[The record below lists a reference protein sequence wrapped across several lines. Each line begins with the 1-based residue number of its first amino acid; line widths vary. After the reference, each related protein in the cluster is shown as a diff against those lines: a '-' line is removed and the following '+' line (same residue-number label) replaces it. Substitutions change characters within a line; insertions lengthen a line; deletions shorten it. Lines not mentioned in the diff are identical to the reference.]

1 MIWRLLCSLGGGGG
15 IFFDSSGKLCVLSRD
30 RKREENTRFARF
42 CAVSHICNDFFNSL
56 SLVFSMM
63 MYVSVFKLNE
73 RKNNAKQIA
82 VLKQEIDGLGATNQA
97 KQLAKQAAEKNAMV
111 NKLISTVRGKALQS
125 KRERLNSTKGK
136 LTKAEDTL
144 EAQEE
149 QIAENE
155 EQIASLKSEVQDM
168 AQEIETLVKEME
180 KLNKLRVEEIQKTY
194 DSYIG
199 YLNTEKKSREQ
210 EVKEAQVAL
219 DKEMQALEQ
228 TTRKLEQTVADK
240 SKHQALDNG
249 EDVSVSNAGEFQ
261 APGEEDEELDE

>member
-1 MIWRLLCSLGGGGG
+1 
-15 IFFDSSGKLCVLSRD
+15 
-30 RKREENTRFARF
+30 
-42 CAVSHICNDFFNSL
+42 
-56 SLVFSMM
+56 
-63 MYVSVFKLNE
+63 
-73 RKNNAKQIA
+73 
-82 VLKQEIDGLGATNQA
+82 LKQEVDGLGATNQA

-111 NKLISTVRGKALQS
+111 SKLISTVRHKALQS
-125 KRERLNSTKGK
+125 KNERLNSTKEK
-136 LTKAEDTL
+136 LTKAEDIL
-144 EAQEE
+144 EEK
-149 QIAENE
+149 E

-249 EDVSVSNAGEFQ
+249 EDVSVSDAGEFQ

>member
-1 MIWRLLCSLGGGGG
+1 
-15 IFFDSSGKLCVLSRD
+15 
-30 RKREENTRFARF
+30 
-42 CAVSHICNDFFNSL
+42 
-56 SLVFSMM
+56 MM

-73 RKNNAKQIA
+73 LKNNSKQIA

-125 KRERLNSTKGK
+125 KTERLNSTKGK
-136 LTKAEDTL
+136 LTKAEETL
-144 EAQEE
+144 EEK
-149 QIAENE
+149 E

-249 EDVSVSNAGEFQ
+249 EDVSDSEAGEFQ
-261 APGEEDEELDE
+261 APEEEEEELDE

>member
-1 MIWRLLCSLGGGGG
+1 
-15 IFFDSSGKLCVLSRD
+15 
-30 RKREENTRFARF
+30 
-42 CAVSHICNDFFNSL
+42 
-56 SLVFSMM
+56 MM

-125 KRERLNSTKGK
+125 KTERLNSTKGK

-144 EAQEE
+144 EEK
-149 QIAENE
+149 E

-249 EDVSVSNAGEFQ
+249 EDVSVSDAGEFQ

>member
-1 MIWRLLCSLGGGGG
+1 M
-15 IFFDSSGKLCVLSRD
+15 
-30 RKREENTRFARF
+30 E
-42 CAVSHICNDFFNSL
+42 
-56 SLVFSMM
+56 
-63 MYVSVFKLNE
+63 
-73 RKNNAKQIA
+73 AK
-82 VLKQEIDGLGATNQA
+82 
-97 KQLAKQAAEKNAMV
+97 
-111 NKLISTVRGKALQS
+111 
-125 KRERLNSTKGK
+125 
-136 LTKAEDTL
+136 
-144 EAQEE
+144 EE

-180 KLNKLRVEEIQKTY
+180 KLNKFRVEEIQKTY

-249 EDVSVSNAGEFQ
+249 EDVSVSDAGEFQ

>member
-1 MIWRLLCSLGGGGG
+1 
-15 IFFDSSGKLCVLSRD
+15 
-30 RKREENTRFARF
+30 
-42 CAVSHICNDFFNSL
+42 
-56 SLVFSMM
+56 MM

-73 RKNNAKQIA
+73 LKNNSKQIA

-125 KRERLNSTKGK
+125 KTERLNSTKGK
-136 LTKAEDTL
+136 LTKAEETL
-144 EAQEE
+144 EEK
-149 QIAENE
+149 E

-249 EDVSVSNAGEFQ
+249 EDVSVSDDGGFE
-261 APGEEDEELDE
+261 APEEEDEELDE

>member
-42 CAVSHICNDFFNSL
+42 CAVSHICNNFFNSL

-63 MYVSVFKLNE
+63 MYVSVYKLNE

-111 NKLISTVRGKALQS
+111 SKLISTVRHKALQS
-125 KRERLNSTKGK
+125 KNERLNSTKEK
-136 LTKAEDTL
+136 LTKAEDIL
-144 EAQEE
+144 EEK
-149 QIAENE
+149 E

-180 KLNKLRVEEIQKTY
+180 KLNKLRVDEIQKTY

-249 EDVSVSNAGEFQ
+249 EDVSDSEDGGFE
-261 APGEEDEELDE
+261 APEEEEEELDE

>member
-1 MIWRLLCSLGGGGG
+1 MTLRGSFVSSLE
-15 IFFDSSGKLCVLSRD
+15 IESERKIRALRAFAPSRIYVI
-30 RKREENTRFARF
+30 T
-42 CAVSHICNDFFNSL
+42 SLTL

-63 MYVSVFKLNE
+63 MYVSVFKMNE
-73 RKNNAKQIA
+73 RKNNTKQIA
-82 VLKQEIDGLGATNQA
+82 VLKQEISGLGATNQA

-111 NKLISTVRGKALQS
+111 NKLISTVRHKALYS
-125 KRERLNSTKGK
+125 KNERLNSTKEK

-144 EAQEE
+144 EEK
-149 QIAENE
+149 E

-180 KLNKLRVEEIQKTY
+180 KLNKLRVDEIQKTY

-249 EDVSVSNAGEFQ
+249 EDVSVSDDGGFE
-261 APGEEDEELDE
+261 APEEEDEELDE

>member
-1 MIWRLLCSLGGGGG
+1 M
-15 IFFDSSGKLCVLSRD
+15 V
-30 RKREENTRFARF
+30 
-42 CAVSHICNDFFNSL
+42 
-56 SLVFSMM
+56 
-63 MYVSVFKLNE
+63 YVSVFKLNE
-73 RKNNAKQIA
+73 LKNNSKQIA

-125 KRERLNSTKGK
+125 KTERLNSTKGK
-136 LTKAEDTL
+136 LTKAEETL
-144 EAQEE
+144 EEK
-149 QIAENE
+149 E

-249 EDVSVSNAGEFQ
+249 EDVSVSDDGGFE
-261 APGEEDEELDE
+261 APEEEDEELDE

>member
-1 MIWRLLCSLGGGGG
+1 
-15 IFFDSSGKLCVLSRD
+15 
-30 RKREENTRFARF
+30 
-42 CAVSHICNDFFNSL
+42 
-56 SLVFSMM
+56 MM

-73 RKNNAKQIA
+73 RKNNTKQIA

-97 KQLAKQAAEKNAMV
+97 KQLAKQAADKNAMV
-111 NKLISTVRGKALQS
+111 NKLVATVRHKALQS
-125 KRERLNSTKGK
+125 KNERLNSTKEK
-136 LTKAEDTL
+136 LTKAEDIL
-144 EAQEE
+144 EEK
-149 QIAENE
+149 E

-180 KLNKLRVEEIQKTY
+180 KLNKLRVDEIQKTY

-219 DKEMQALEQ
+219 DKELQALEQ

-249 EDVSVSNAGEFQ
+249 EDVSVSDGGGFE
-261 APGEEDEELDE
+261 APEKEEEELDE

>member
-1 MIWRLLCSLGGGGG
+1 
-15 IFFDSSGKLCVLSRD
+15 
-30 RKREENTRFARF
+30 
-42 CAVSHICNDFFNSL
+42 
-56 SLVFSMM
+56 MM

-73 RKNNAKQIA
+73 LKNNSKQIA

-125 KRERLNSTKGK
+125 KTERLNSTKGK
-136 LTKAEDTL
+136 LTKAEETL
-144 EAQEE
+144 EEK
-149 QIAENE
+149 E

-249 EDVSVSNAGEFQ
+249 EDVSVSDDGGFE

>member
-1 MIWRLLCSLGGGGG
+1 
-15 IFFDSSGKLCVLSRD
+15 
-30 RKREENTRFARF
+30 
-42 CAVSHICNDFFNSL
+42 
-56 SLVFSMM
+56 MM

-111 NKLISTVRGKALQS
+111 NKLISTVRHKALHS
-125 KRERLNSTKGK
+125 KNERLNSTKEK
-136 LTKAEDTL
+136 LTKAEDIL
-144 EAQEE
+144 E
-149 QIAENE
+149 ENE

>member
-1 MIWRLLCSLGGGGG
+1 
-15 IFFDSSGKLCVLSRD
+15 
-30 RKREENTRFARF
+30 
-42 CAVSHICNDFFNSL
+42 
-56 SLVFSMM
+56 M

-73 RKNNAKQIA
+73 RKNNTKQIA

-97 KQLAKQAAEKNAMV
+97 KQLAKQAADKNAMV
-111 NKLISTVRGKALQS
+111 NKLVATVRHKALQS
-125 KRERLNSTKGK
+125 KNERLNSAKEK
-136 LTKAEDTL
+136 LTKAEDIL
-144 EAQEE
+144 EEK
-149 QIAENE
+149 E

-219 DKEMQALEQ
+219 DKELQALEQ

-249 EDVSVSNAGEFQ
+249 EDVSVSDGGGFE
-261 APGEEDEELDE
+261 APEEEEEELDE

>member
-1 MIWRLLCSLGGGGG
+1 M
-15 IFFDSSGKLCVLSRD
+15 
-30 RKREENTRFARF
+30 
-42 CAVSHICNDFFNSL
+42 
-56 SLVFSMM
+56 
-63 MYVSVFKLNE
+63 
-73 RKNNAKQIA
+73 
-82 VLKQEIDGLGATNQA
+82 KQEVDGLGATNQA

-111 NKLISTVRGKALQS
+111 SKLISTVRHKALQS
-125 KRERLNSTKGK
+125 KNERLNSTKEK
-136 LTKAEDTL
+136 LTKAEDIL
-144 EAQEE
+144 EEK
-149 QIAENE
+149 E

-180 KLNKLRVEEIQKTY
+180 KLNKLRVDEIQKTY

-219 DKEMQALEQ
+219 DKELQALEQ

-249 EDVSVSNAGEFQ
+249 EDVSVSDGGGFE
-261 APGEEDEELDE
+261 APEEEEEELDE

>member
-1 MIWRLLCSLGGGGG
+1 
-15 IFFDSSGKLCVLSRD
+15 
-30 RKREENTRFARF
+30 
-42 CAVSHICNDFFNSL
+42 
-56 SLVFSMM
+56 M

-111 NKLISTVRGKALQS
+111 NKLISTVRHKALQS
-125 KRERLNSTKGK
+125 KNERLNSTKEK

-144 EAQEE
+144 EEK
-149 QIAENE
+149 E

-249 EDVSVSNAGEFQ
+249 EDVSVSDAGEFQ

>member
-1 MIWRLLCSLGGGGG
+1 
-15 IFFDSSGKLCVLSRD
+15 
-30 RKREENTRFARF
+30 
-42 CAVSHICNDFFNSL
+42 
-56 SLVFSMM
+56 M

-125 KRERLNSTKGK
+125 KTERLNSTKGK
-136 LTKAEDTL
+136 LTKAEETL
-144 EAQEE
+144 EEK
-149 QIAENE
+149 E

-249 EDVSVSNAGEFQ
+249 EDVSVSDAGEFQ

>member
-1 MIWRLLCSLGGGGG
+1 
-15 IFFDSSGKLCVLSRD
+15 
-30 RKREENTRFARF
+30 
-42 CAVSHICNDFFNSL
+42 
-56 SLVFSMM
+56 MM

-73 RKNNAKQIA
+73 LKNNSKQIA

-125 KRERLNSTKGK
+125 KTERLNSTKGK
-136 LTKAEDTL
+136 LTKAEETL
-144 EAQEE
+144 EEK
-149 QIAENE
+149 E

-180 KLNKLRVEEIQKTY
+180 KLNKLRVDEIQKTY

-249 EDVSVSNAGEFQ
+249 EDVSVSDDGGFE
-261 APGEEDEELDE
+261 APEEEDEELDE

>member
-1 MIWRLLCSLGGGGG
+1 
-15 IFFDSSGKLCVLSRD
+15 
-30 RKREENTRFARF
+30 
-42 CAVSHICNDFFNSL
+42 
-56 SLVFSMM
+56 MM

-73 RKNNAKQIA
+73 LKNNSKQIA

-111 NKLISTVRGKALQS
+111 NRLVATVRHKALQS
-125 KRERLNSTKGK
+125 KTERLNSTKGK

-144 EAQEE
+144 EEK
-149 QIAENE
+149 E
-155 EQIASLKSEVQDM
+155 EQIASLKSEVQEM

-249 EDVSVSNAGEFQ
+249 EDVSVSDDGGFE